1 MLESAIPKKN
11 LKGILKGK
19 VKSWKY
25 MLQAS
30 ENYNNIQEPRKEQ
43 KLGRYF
49 TIKIVRQNM
58 PFIKEHIKKK
68 NGMCNMQPTVCR

>member
-1 MLESAIPKKN
+1 MEYLRAVLLLESAIPKKN

-43 KLGRYF
+43 NLED
-49 TIKIVRQNM
+49 ISQ
-58 PFIKEHIKKK
+58 
-68 NGMCNMQPTVCR
+68 